1 MKVGLLVPGGVDRS
15 GEYRVIPCLLW
26 LIERLA
32 RKHDVH
38 VFALWQEPGPSRYQ
52 LLGAE
57 VHNIGASPRK
67 LRILAKIAA
76 EHRRRPFDILHAMW
90 AAPPGVVGALASKI
104 LRVPLLL
111 HITGGDLAD
120 LPAINYGGRKHWR
133 GRVWLRLAV
142 AGASFITTPSCEM
155 QRTAS
160 RLDVEVER
168 LPFGVALDRWPPL
181 APRPRDT
188 SKPARLIHVASLNPV
203 KGQTTLL
210 RALRELR
217 TRGHRFHVDI
227 VGDDT
232 LAGRIQKQCHD
243 SGLTDRVTFHGFL
256 PHAKLRPIME
266 DAHLLVMSS
275 LHEADPIVVLEA
287 AVAGVPTVGTAVGH
301 LCDWSPEAAVAVDV
315 GDYEALARETAALLD
330 DEDRRLRLAAAAQQR
345 ATREDADWTAARVLA
360 IYDELASS
368 ATSNRRAGAGVT

>member
-57 VHNIGASPRK
+57 VHNIGASPR
-67 LRILAKIAA
+67 RPRMLAQIVA
-76 EHRRRPFDILHAMW
+76 EHRRRPFDVLHAMW

-120 LPAINYGGRKHWR
+120 LPAINYGGRRHWR
-133 GRVWLRLAV
+133 GRLWLRAAV
-142 AGASFITTPSCEM
+142 AGASFITTPSREM

-160 RLDVEVER
+160 RLDIEAER
-168 LPFGVALDRWPPL
+168 LPFGVALDRWRPL
-181 APRPRDT
+181 APRRRDT
-188 SKPARLIHVASLNPV
+188 SESARLIHVASLNPV
-203 KGQTTLL
+203 KDQTTLL
-210 RALRELR
+210 RAVRDMQEQ
-217 TRGHRFHVDI
+217 GCRFHLDV
-227 VGDDT
+227 VGDDA
-232 LAGRIQKQCHD
+232 LDGRIQERCREYALAD
-243 SGLTDRVTFHGFL
+243 YVTFHGFL
-256 PHAKLRPIME
+256 PHEKVRPLVE
-266 DAHLLVMSS
+266 DAHLLLVSS
-275 LHEADPIVVLEA
+275 LHEADPIVALEA

-301 LCDWSPEAAVAVDV
+301 LCDWAPDAAVTVAV
-315 GDYEALARETAALLD
+315 GDYVALARETAALLD
-330 DEDRRLRLAAAAQQR
+330 DEDRRLRLAAAAQQG

-360 IYDELASS
+360 IYDELAGGIKGK
-368 ATSNRRAGAGVT
+368 AEEVTM